1 VLRSLGLVLTRPA
14 DFFALLT
21 RSRGSLAAPFGI
33 LLATVL
39 IAGGVQIG
47 GFLLGHGGSQLA
59 EVRRLLQST
68 GMDLRKFAL
77 GSILLSPL
85 SAAMLWVM
93 VWAPA
98 RIGTGPCPRLF
109 ELVGWSRLPQL
120 LFAPIQGAALLMVS
134 PGNAWVFLLVD
145 LVPLCWSAVLLFNA
159 LRAVA
164 PDRATRGA
172 TFYLVAF
179 LAVLFVEYLGRS
191 GLGASGGSPAIF

>member
-1 VLRSLGLVLTRPA
+1 MLRSFALALTRPA
-14 DFFALLT
+14 DFFAVLART
-21 RSRGSLAAPFGI
+21 RGSLGPPFAI

-39 IAGGVQIG
+39 LGGAVQIG
-47 GFLLGHGGSQLA
+47 GFLLGHGGAQLA
-59 EVRRLLQST
+59 QLQPLLQKA
-68 GMDLRKFAL
+68 GMSLRLFAL
-77 GSILLSPL
+77 GSLFLSPI
-85 SAAMLWVM
+85 SALMVWVV

-120 LFAPIQGAALLMVS
+120 LFAPLQGAAAVMLS
-134 PGNAWVFLLVD
+134 PGDAWLFLIVG

-179 LAVLFVEYLGRS
+179 LVILFVEYLGRS
-191 GLGASGGSPAIF
+191 SVGVAGSSPPVF